1 MIKIIKKRKDVPTVI
16 EYDGRRYVLDMK
28 TKVKASNDVVNH
40 PAHYTSG
47 GIETIDY
54 MKAKMGREQFFGYL
68 QGNIIKYISRYENKN
83 GLEDLQ
89 KAQWYLTK
97 LIEEMSHAKK

>member
-1 MIKIIKKRKDVPTVI
+1 MSDGLNEMIFNAKLKKKEQD
-16 EYDGRRYVLDMK
+16 
-28 TKVKASNDVVNH
+28 AVNH

-54 MKAKMGREQFFGYL
+54 MKAKMSQEKFYGYL
-68 QGNIIKYISRYENKN
+68 QGNVMKYISRYDNKN
-83 GLEDLQ
+83 GLEDLK
-89 KAQWYLTK
+89 KANWYLTK